1 MTDASISRSLR
12 PRAAGSERPA
22 LSSGDFGLFA
32 GTVLMWST
40 TWLALKFQ
48 LGVVDPQVSI
58 VWRFLIAAP
67 LFFLVC
73 NLAGA
78 PIAFPFRTHLRFAAL
93 GALLYSTNFILFYN
107 AGHYVVSG
115 LLAVIFSLASLT
127 NIALAALFLGE
138 RLKPRVVL
146 GALLGLAGISLMF
159 WHELDGSLGSGPL
172 IGLGL
177 GFLGCLSFSAG
188 NMIATHAKQDG
199 ISALSTN
206 AWGVT
211 YGVAVNTIVALVA
224 GSAFIIE
231 PTARYLGS
239 LLWLAVP
246 GSVLAFWMYVSLLGR
261 IGPDRAGYTTV
272 LAPVL
277 ALLVSTIVED
287 YRWSVLAVAGLAL
300 VAAGNVLVLT
310 GRRI

>member
-1 MTDASISRSLR
+1 
-12 PRAAGSERPA
+12 
-22 LSSGDFGLFA
+22 
-32 GTVLMWST
+32 MWST

-73 NLAGA
+73 KIAGA
-78 PIAFPFRTHLRFAAL
+78 PVAFPLRTHLRFAAL

-127 NIALAALFLGE
+127 NIALTALFLGE
-138 RLKPRVVL
+138 RLRPRVVV

-188 NMIATHAKQDG
+188 NMIATRAKQDG
-199 ISALSTN
+199 ISALSMN
-206 AWGVT
+206 AWGVS
-211 YGVAVNTIVALVA
+211 YGVAVNSLVALVA
-224 GSAFIIE
+224 GSAFTIE
-231 PTARYLGS
+231 PTVRYVAS

-261 IGPDRAGYTTV
+261 IGPDRAGYTAV

-277 ALLVSTIVED
+277 ALLLSTYVED

-310 GRRI
+310 GRRS